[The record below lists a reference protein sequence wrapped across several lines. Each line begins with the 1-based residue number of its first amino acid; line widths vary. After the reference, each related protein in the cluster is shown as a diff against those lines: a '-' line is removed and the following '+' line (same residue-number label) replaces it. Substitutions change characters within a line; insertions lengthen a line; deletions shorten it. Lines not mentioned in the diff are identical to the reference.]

1 VEARTRLA
9 AEPRSAWL
17 GRAFV
22 TSTLAAW
29 GVGGVLD
36 PAALLTSELVTN
48 AVVHARSEIEL
59 IVRCENS
66 TVRVEVVDRSEQPP
80 VPRQALPEHTSGRGL
95 ALVDALSSCWGVS
108 PLPDAGKAIWFEVP
122 A

>member
-17 GRAFV
+17 ARGFV
-22 TSTLAAW
+22 TSTLTEW
-29 GVGGVLD
+29 GVTGVLE

-48 AVVHARSEIEL
+48 AVVHARSDIEL
-59 IVRCENS
+59 VMRCEDGR
-66 TVRVEVVDRSEQPP
+66 VRIEVVDRCEDPP
-80 VPRQALPEHTSGRGL
+80 VRRSATPEQTSGRGL
-95 ALVDALSSCWGVS
+95 ALVDALALSWGVN
-108 PLPDAGKAIWFEVP
+108 PLPEAGKSIWFEVP